1 MVVVLEVERQRSSV
15 CLVTPG
21 RWVEAA
27 SGEVVPVDRM
37 SVS

>member
-1 MVVVLEVERQRSSV
+1 MVLEVERQRSSV

-27 SGEVVPVDRM
+27 SGARLFLLIGVV
-37 SVS
+37 S